1 MLSPMVRIHQAED
14 DIGWGKLGAMTPMA
28 EESTEITLHDV
39 QMIDSIEFNIEGP
52 FRVTVEDK
60 RYDNCKPV
68 NFSRLRPGCVYDRV
82 IFTTDSKPKIQRMAP
97 PESEG
102 PADS

>member
-1 MLSPMVRIHQAED
+1 MQSPMVRIDQGED

-28 EESTEITLHDV
+28 GESTEITLHDV

-52 FRVTVEDK
+52 FRVTIEDK
-60 RYDNCKPV
+60 RYDDCKPV
-68 NFSRLRPGCVYDRV
+68 NFRRLRPGCVYDRV
-82 IFTTDSKPKIQRMAP
+82 ILTTDSKPKIQRMAP
-97 PESEG
+97 PESEE